1 MYEFQDLKE
10 TTERM
15 RNEADLLLADLQE
28 EIDLRSGARNA
39 SIVGKRENAL
49 QVSISGQRQMKSIV
63 HSIRESP
70 CAYCHSIRAL

>member
-49 QVSISGQRQMKSIV
+49 QVSISGQR
-63 HSIRESP
+63 
-70 CAYCHSIRAL
+70 